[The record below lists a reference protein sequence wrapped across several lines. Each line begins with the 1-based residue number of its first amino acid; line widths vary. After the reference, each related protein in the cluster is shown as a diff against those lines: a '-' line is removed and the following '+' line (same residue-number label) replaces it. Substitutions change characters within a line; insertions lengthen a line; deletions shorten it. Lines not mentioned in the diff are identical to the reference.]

1 MRRQSSTSR
10 KQTPGARKSILVV
23 GGHPVV
29 REGLTRIINNA
40 PDLVVCERTNAGARV
55 PDAVSSLNPDAAVVH
70 LSIDASVG
78 LETNPGSES
87 RASPVAG
94 NSVRAARSRGTGE
107 GGDRDGCFQLYYRER
122 CNRAGS
128 TRTRRRLIRVAAISH
143 TVSGER
149 GRSIQQDVS
158 EQFLIKIQRYFDR

>member
-10 KQTPGARKSILVV
+10 QQTPGARKSILVV

-55 PDAVSSLNPDAAVVH
+55 LDAVSSLNPDAAVVH

-78 LETNPGSES
+78 LELIQALKAAHP
-87 RASPVAG
+87 RLPVIASVLHDQEEL
-94 NSVRAARSRGTGE
+94 VK
-107 GGDRDGCFQLYYRER
+107 
-122 CNRAGS
+122 
-128 TRTRRRLIRVAAISH
+128 AAIEMGAS
-143 TVSGER
+143 SC
-149 GRSIQQDVS
+149 
-158 EQFLIKIQRYFDR
+158 

>member
-78 LETNPGSES
+78 LELIQALKAAHP
-87 RASPVAG
+87 RLPVIASVLHDQEEL
-94 NSVRAARSRGTGE
+94 VK
-107 GGDRDGCFQLYYRER
+107 
-122 CNRAGS
+122 
-128 TRTRRRLIRVAAISH
+128 AAIEMGASSCI
-143 TVSGER
+143 T
-149 GRSIQQDVS
+149 GRDVIGPVRRA
-158 EQFLIKIQRYFDR
+158 LAAG